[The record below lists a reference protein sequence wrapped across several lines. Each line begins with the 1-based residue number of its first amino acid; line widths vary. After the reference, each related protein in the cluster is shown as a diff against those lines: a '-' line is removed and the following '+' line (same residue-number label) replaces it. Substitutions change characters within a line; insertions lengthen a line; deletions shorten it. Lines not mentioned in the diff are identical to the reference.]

1 MQGAVAMGR
10 CLNAFSVKLLLGT
23 VFVASSS
30 AFGAQMTRC
39 GSLELKS
46 ALRPANSAYADATE
60 LTRVLQAHG
69 VVVECVLNS
78 KSWSRFEGQEGAA
91 FFRTDQGD
99 FDALFLPKTKTWDSL
114 KIIQTENDGRYLT
127 SFQGWPSG
135 SPMNG
140 SRPSYFVKHA
150 NVLCSTGDDEQLST
164 KLNQLLNLDEHVV
177 R

>member
-1 MQGAVAMGR
+1 MGK
-10 CLNAFSVKLLLGT
+10 CLHAISLELLLGI
-23 VFVASSS
+23 VCVVSSS
-30 AFGAQMTRC
+30 AFSAQMTRC

-78 KSWSRFEGQEGAA
+78 KSWSRFEGQKGAA

-99 FDALFLPKTKTWDSL
+99 FDALFLSKPQTWDAL
-114 KIIQTENDGRYLT
+114 EITQTEKDGRHLT

-135 SPMNG
+135 SPING

-150 NVLCSTGDDEQLST
+150 NVLCSTGDDEQLSI
-164 KLNQLLNLDEHVV
+164 KLNRILNLDEHAV